1 MLMKKTKEERH
12 KKASF
17 SLALCVPTLVALGAN
32 YLKCKSTITHT
43 HTVTVFSQCT
53 LIEDAWIDQSA
64 AAPHRAP
71 KWGSILC
78 KANIH
83 TLTHTQCTRVGASR
97 VDALGG
103 TKLQK
108 KISKLPSLFAPKC
121 DSAIW
126 IQCLTELL
134 AETAS
139 DITDYFYDYYYDTP
153 ATRIGNQQIE
163 KKEKEKEIAKRQKK
177 KKREKRDN
185 VLTLPFSL
193 SKSQ

>member
-43 HTVTVFSQCT
+43 HGDCVLTVHTDWRCMNRPECSSSSP
-53 LIEDAWIDQSA
+53 SA
-64 AAPHRAP
+64 L

-83 TLTHTQCTRVGASR
+83 THTHTQCTWVGAPR

-108 KISKLPSLFAPKC
+108 KISRLPSLFAPKC

-139 DITDYFYDYYYDTP
+139 DIIDYFYDYYYDTP

-163 KKEKEKEIAKRQKK
+163 KKKK
-177 KKREKRDN
+177 KKK
-185 VLTLPFSL
+185 
-193 SKSQ
+193 